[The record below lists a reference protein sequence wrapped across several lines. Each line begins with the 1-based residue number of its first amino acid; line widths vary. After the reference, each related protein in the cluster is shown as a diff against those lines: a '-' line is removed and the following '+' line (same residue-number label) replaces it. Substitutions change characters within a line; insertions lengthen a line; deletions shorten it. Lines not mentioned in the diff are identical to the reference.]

1 MSKKQQARSQ
11 RLAPAP
17 AAMPEEKK
25 APKAD
30 TASSGW
36 KLSLK
41 FKLALILSLVTFVV
55 YVNTLQ
61 NGFVLDDSMV
71 YSKNTIVNQ
80 GFAGIPELFQTP
92 RLKGFG
98 YLKNENYRP
107 LSLVMFATEVGLFGL
122 NPAVGHFFNI
132 LFFVGCVLALF
143 YFLDKLFEGR
153 SLAVAFVAS
162 LLFAVH
168 PIHTEVVSN
177 IKSLD
182 EIFCFFFAFLG
193 LNFFAVYMKKANI
206 LHLIFGTISIFL
218 SYLSKETVVTFLG
231 IIPII
236 FFLYLNDD
244 RKRAVF
250 ISAATVV
257 VTGIYLFIRH
267 RILSAY
273 GASTTAVE
281 FIDNALVGA
290 PDIATRL
297 ATAMYTMGYYVR
309 LLIVPHPLINDYG
322 YNSVPY
328 VGFGNIWVLLSVVI
342 YVAAVVVG
350 VYRLIKFRKDPW
362 AFAILFY
369 LGTIALFS
377 NIFFLM
383 GTAMGER
390 LVFFASAGF
399 CILVALAIDRWLL
412 KEERD
417 FKAFAANKTVVGLVT
432 VVCLLFSYL
441 TYARNQEWLDNATL
455 FTKDLEKSP
464 ENGRLNYYV
473 GNELVENVL
482 PTIQDTGKRREVI
495 NQGIVHLKKA
505 IEIFPKYTD
514 AYTEL
519 GTAYLNLTQYDSAE
533 KNFKIA
539 ISQSPYQ
546 SIAANNLGTVF
557 LRQNRIPEAIESYKL
572 AIQIK
577 ADFVQAWCNLGT
589 CYGKVNQFDSAI
601 MAFNQCLA
609 YNPGYVEAYM
619 QAGLAYYFAKKY
631 TEAEPYFKKV
641 LEMTPNDVNAA
652 NNLGAVYLNAGRLPE
667 AINIF
672 KQVVAANPNY
682 VNGYSNLAHAYFQ
695 LKDYQNTIDMV
706 NKSLQLDPNNVQ
718 DIPYIALCYQAMG
731 RMDEARKYEK
741 ISQQYFSAFKLQ

>member
-11 RLAPAP
+11 RSAP
-17 AAMPEEKK
+17 AAAATPQEKS
-25 APKAD
+25 APKA
-30 TASSGW
+30 SKSGGW
-36 KLSLK
+36 KISLK
-41 FKLALILSLVTFVV
+41 MKLALILSLVTFAI
-55 YVNTLQ
+55 YFNTLQ

-71 YSKNTIVNQ
+71 YAKNTIVTK
-80 GFAGIPELFQTP
+80 GFEGIPELFQTP

-107 LSLVMFATEVGLFGL
+107 LSLVMFATEVGMFGL

-132 LFFVGCVLALF
+132 IFFVGCVLALF
-143 YFLDKLFEGR
+143 FFLDKLFEGR
-153 SLAVAFVAS
+153 RLAVSFIAS
-162 LLFAVH
+162 ILFAVH

-182 EIFCFFFAFLG
+182 EIFCFLFAFIG

-206 LHLIFGTISIFL
+206 LHLVLGTISIFL

-231 IIPII
+231 IIPIV

-244 RKRAVF
+244 RKRAIF
-250 ISAATVV
+250 IMAGTVV

-267 RILSAY
+267 NILSAY

-290 PDIATRL
+290 PDMATRL

-309 LLIVPHPLINDYG
+309 LLIVPHPLIDDYG

-328 VGFGNIWVLLSVVI
+328 VGFGNIWVLLSVAI
-342 YVAAVVVG
+342 YIAAGATGIYRVVKV
-350 VYRLIKFRKDPW
+350 RKDPW

-399 CILVALAIDRWLL
+399 CLLVALAIDKWLL
-412 KEERD
+412 KEEND
-417 FKAFAANKTVVGLVT
+417 FSAFTGNKLVVGLLT
-432 VVCLLFSYL
+432 GVCLLFSYL
-441 TYARNQEWLDNATL
+441 TYARNQEWVDNATL

-473 GNELVENVL
+473 GNEFVENVL
-482 PTIQDTGKRREVI
+482 PTVQDSAKRREVL
-495 NQGIVHLKKA
+495 NQGISHLKKA

-546 SIAANNLGTVF
+546 SIAANNLGTVY
-557 LRQNRIPEAIESYKL
+557 LRQNRIPEAIEAYKL

-619 QAGLAYYFAKKY
+619 QAGLAFYFANKY

-641 LEMTPNDVNAA
+641 LELTPNDVNAA

-672 KQVVAANPNY
+672 KQLVAANPGY

-695 LKDYQNTIDMV
+695 MKDYPNTIDMV
-706 NKSLQLDPNNVQ
+706 NKSLQADPNNVK

-731 RMDEARKYEK
+731 QMEEARKYEK
-741 ISQQYFSAFKLQ
+741 ISQQYYPAFKLQ

>member
-11 RLAPAP
+11 RPAP
-17 AAMPEEKK
+17 AAAATPQEKSV
-25 APKAD
+25 PKAA
-30 TASSGW
+30 ASGGW
-36 KLSLK
+36 KMSMKL
-41 FKLALILSLVTFVV
+41 KLALILSLVTFAI
-55 YVNTLQ
+55 YFNTLQ

-71 YSKNTIVNQ
+71 YAKNTIVTK
-80 GFAGIPELFQTP
+80 GFEGIPELFQTP

-107 LSLVMFATEVGLFGL
+107 LSLVMFATEVGMFGL

-132 LFFVGCVLALF
+132 IFFVGCVLALF
-143 YFLDKLFEGR
+143 FFLDKLFEGR
-153 SLAVAFVAS
+153 RLAVSLIAS

-182 EIFCFFFAFLG
+182 EIFCFLFAFIG

-206 LHLIFGTISIFL
+206 LHLILGTISIFL

-231 IIPII
+231 IIPIV

-244 RKRAVF
+244 RKRAIF
-250 ISAATVV
+250 ITAGTVV

-267 RILSAY
+267 NILSAY

-290 PDIATRL
+290 PDMATRL

-309 LLIVPHPLINDYG
+309 LLIVPHPLIDDYG

-328 VGFGNIWVLLSVVI
+328 VGFGNIWVLLSVII
-342 YVAAVVVG
+342 YIAAG
-350 VYRLIKFRKDPW
+350 ATGIYRMVKVRKDPW

-399 CILVALAIDRWLL
+399 CMLVALAIDKWLL
-412 KEERD
+412 KEAPD
-417 FKAFAANKTVVGLVT
+417 FSAFTGNKMVVGLVT
-432 VVCLLFSYL
+432 GVCLLFSYL
-441 TYARNQEWLDNATL
+441 TYARNQEWVDNATL

-482 PTIQDTGKRREVI
+482 PTIQDTAKRREVI
-495 NQGIVHLKKA
+495 NEGISHLKKA

-546 SIAANNLGTVF
+546 SIAANNLGTVY
-557 LRQNRIPEAIESYKL
+557 LRQNRIPEAIEAYRL

-619 QAGLAYYFAKKY
+619 QAGLAFYFANKY

-641 LEMTPNDVNAA
+641 LELTPNDVNAA

-672 KQVVAANPNY
+672 KQLVAANPGY

-695 LKDYQNTIDMV
+695 MKDYPNTIDMV
-706 NKSLQLDPNNVQ
+706 NKSLQADPNNVK

-731 RMDEARKYEK
+731 QMEEARKYEK
-741 ISQQYFSAFKLQ
+741 ISQQYYPAFKLQ